1 MQIVAFPRMWGIYAH
16 DNIIGTWQQSLRGD
30 ENMAARLTDKQKKK
44 IIADYVEVGSFNAAV
59 RANGVSRN
67 TVKAVVTADNEVLQK
82 AAQKKE
88 QNTVDMLAYMEKR
101 KKDAQGVIDGYLKAL
116 ADPNKIE
123 MAKLSEVA
131 TAMGIVID
139 KFVNTP
145 IKNQLDRQK
154 LELEIVKVES
164 QIKDNQPEEEAEDG
178 FMDALNAVADDVWE
192 DSQEKE

>member
-1 MQIVAFPRMWGIYAH
+1 
-16 DNIIGTWQQSLRGD
+16 
-30 ENMAARLTDKQKKK
+30 MAARLTDKQKKK
-44 IIADYVEVGSFNAAV
+44 IIADYVEMGSFNAAAK
-59 RANGVSRN
+59 ANGVSRN
-67 TVKAVVTADNEVLQK
+67 TVKAVVMADSEVLQK

-101 KKDAQGVIDGYLKAL
+101 KKDAQGVIDDYLKAL

-123 MAKLSEVA
+123 MSKLSEVA

-139 KFVNTP
+139 KFVNIP
-145 IKNQLDRQK
+145 VKSQLDRQK

-164 QIKDNQPEEEAEDG
+164 KIKDSQPEEEAEDN

>member
-1 MQIVAFPRMWGIYAH
+1 
-16 DNIIGTWQQSLRGD
+16 
-30 ENMAARLTDKQKKK
+30 MAARLTDKQKKK
-44 IIADYVEVGSFNAAV
+44 IIADYVEMGSFNAAAK
-59 RANGVSRN
+59 ANGVSRN
-67 TVKAVVTADNEVLQK
+67 TVKAVVMADSEVSQK

-101 KKDAQGVIDGYLKAL
+101 KKEAQEVIDDYLKAL

-164 QIKDNQPEEEAEDG
+164 NIKDGQQEEETEDN

-192 DSQEKE
+192 DFQEKE

>member
-1 MQIVAFPRMWGIYAH
+1 
-16 DNIIGTWQQSLRGD
+16 
-30 ENMAARLTDKQKKK
+30 MAARLTDKQKKK
-44 IIADYVEVGSFNAAV
+44 IIADYVEMGSFNAAAK
-59 RANGVSRN
+59 ANGVSRN
-67 TVKAVVTADNEVLQK
+67 TVKAVVMADSEVLQK

-101 KKDAQGVIDGYLKAL
+101 KKDAQGVIDDYLRAL

-139 KFVNTP
+139 KFVNIP
-145 IKNQLDRQK
+145 VKSQLDRQK

-164 QIKDNQPEEEAEDG
+164 KIKDSQPEEEAEDN
-178 FMDALNAVADDVWE
+178 FMDALNGTAAEVWGESEVEEDDGE
-192 DSQEKE
+192 

>member
-1 MQIVAFPRMWGIYAH
+1 
-16 DNIIGTWQQSLRGD
+16 
-30 ENMAARLTDKQKKK
+30 MAARLTDKQKKEM
-44 IIADYVEVGSFNAAV
+44 IADYAESGSY
-59 RANGVSRN
+59 RATAKKFGVSAM
-67 TVKAVVTADNEVLQK
+67 TVRSVCTGNPETVQK
-82 AAQKKE
+82 CTQKRE
-88 QNTVDMLAYMEKR
+88 QNTAEILDYLESRKEQAKDVLDAYIEALKR
-101 KKDAQGVIDGYLKAL
+101 
-116 ADPNKIE
+116 PEKIE
-123 MAKLSEVA
+123 AAKLSEIA

-164 QIKDNQPEEEAEDG
+164 KIKGSQPEEEAEDN

>member
-44 IIADYVEVGSFNAAV
+44 IIADYVEVGSFNAAA

-101 KKDAQGVIDGYLKAL
+101 KKDAQGVIDGDLKAL

-154 LELEIVKVES
+154 LELEIVKVER

>member
-1 MQIVAFPRMWGIYAH
+1 
-16 DNIIGTWQQSLRGD
+16 
-30 ENMAARLTDKQKKK
+30 MAARLTDKQKKK
-44 IIADYVEVGSFNAAV
+44 IIADYVEMGSFNAAAK
-59 RANGVSRN
+59 ANGVSRN
-67 TVKAVVTADNEVLQK
+67 TVKAAVMADSEVSQK

-101 KKDAQGVIDGYLKAL
+101 KKEAQEVIDDYLKAL
-116 ADPNKIE
+116 SDPNKIE
-123 MAKLSEVA
+123 MAELSEVA

-164 QIKDNQPEEEAEDG
+164 NIKDGQPEEEAEDN

-192 DSQEKE
+192 DFQEKE